1 MALLPAVQV
10 LWNLFGA
17 SNSEFETGYFAQTTE
32 PENTHG
38 LSTGDVVVWQWVC
51 AILI

>member
-17 SNSEFETGYFAQTTE
+17 SNSEFKTGYSPQTDE
-32 PENTHG
+32 PEKTSG
-38 LSTGDVVVWQWVC
+38 SGTGYVVV
-51 AILI
+51 